1 MSDSAVRP
9 CRPGALQLR
18 ICQLLAL
25 RPTLSRLKITQA
37 QLDDVPD
44 AVLDYYTEQLIDF
57 FCSSEPDS
65 RWRQLAQRLAHS
77 LRQSMDTKAQ
87 DVIQAVLDYP
97 DSGMRSEALGAQAPK
112 VYVVRRQGC
121 HALGIVRG
129 ETMWVYALGQA
140 LEPVDATAKEQLL
153 KGAVELEDDVF
164 EGWAL
169 AALDGALQRI
179 YASDLEIFPRVEQL
193 DRQLAWATN
202 LSDFFTPSTD
212 KDVLRDELEQQLPDW
227 LSNASSAGRLDYSK
241 LLVAMASL
249 HRRYRGK
256 GLLDDSTEQPALF
269 ARCLALQLRRI
280 ALESSLRGLAGI
292 TQDGYQRLR
301 AAVRTYGTDRHVNG
315 LPMVFKPLSDESG
328 YLIGPSQGEAGPW
341 LTYRPGNREPLQQ
354 VTSAPETMPTVT
366 DPFAALCKSCGKDP
380 TMAGWTESPLQTL
393 ARLKQVGGNLNSC
406 KVGNVEPGWRNEV
419 SLLGNLALLLVC
431 RGTAHASEAVTTH
444 LRLTCMDAEWAGAC
458 QSLSLRQQQRLE
470 RYKRSSR
477 VKRSPTWG
485 ERIME
490 GIHRGLHLL
499 SGVLIFNKDENSFN
513 VFSKNRFNVV
523 LNLNVV
529 EHQVGKDSDDPV
541 HTGPYIKRMNDDSWA
556 FSRSPRLKRD
566 AQGLSVNAEKAMKR
580 ASSLSAQATAVLT
593 ERAHPNELPVE
604 IEERFERKALE
615 LEAAIAAIE
624 RYTTVRST
632 VQSSEMIAL
641 LSRQAGELRV
651 LGRTLRIR
659 QSLANPAPTMGD
671 VMYLLAQGAIGIKSL
686 NGRVEEIIDG
696 TTDYLQEYE
705 VQDLT
710 DHARPLWYAHFHYS
724 TPDADKTRPTKAH
737 LKTWAQ
743 RRMGREFER
752 TEALAGRNTRIYR
765 APIST
770 DSEFQVFL
778 RASTSEKK

>member
-25 RPTLSRLKITQA
+25 RPTLSSLNITQA

-44 AVLDYYTEQLIDF
+44 AVLDYYAEQLIDF
-57 FCSSEPDS
+57 FCSSEPES

-77 LRQSMDTKAQ
+77 LRQSMNTEAQ

-97 DSGMRSEALGAQAPK
+97 DSGMRSNALGAQAPK

-129 ETMWVYALGQA
+129 ETMWVYTLGQA

-179 YASDLEIFPRVEQL
+179 HASDLEMFPSVEQL

-202 LSDFFTPSTD
+202 LSDFFTPTTD

-227 LSNASSAGRLDYSK
+227 LRNASSAGRLDYSK

-301 AAVRTYGTDRHVNG
+301 AAVRTYATDRHVND
-315 LPMVFKPLSDESG
+315 LQMVFKPLSDESG

-341 LTYRPGNREPLQQ
+341 LMYRPGNREPLQQ

-366 DPFAALCKSCGKDP
+366 DPFAALCKTCGNDP
-380 TMAGWTESPLQTL
+380 TMAGWAESPLQTL
-393 ARLKQVGGNLNSC
+393 ARLRQVGGNLNSC
-406 KVGNVEPGWRNEV
+406 QTGSPTEAWRSEV
-419 SLLGNLALLLVC
+419 SLLRNLALLLVC
-431 RGTAHASEAVTTH
+431 RGTAHASEAVATH
-444 LRLTCMDAEWAGAC
+444 LRLTWMDAEWAGAC
-458 QSLSLRQQQRLE
+458 PSFSLRQQQRLE
-470 RYKRSSR
+470 RYKRSPR

-490 GIHRGLHLL
+490 GIDRGLHLL

-529 EHQVGKDSDDPV
+529 EHQVGKNSDDQV
-541 HTGPYIKRMNDDSWA
+541 HTGPYIKRMKDDSWA

-580 ASSLSAQATAVLT
+580 ASSLSAEATVLLT
-593 ERAHPNELPVE
+593 ELARPNELPVE
-604 IEERFERKALE
+604 IEECFERKALE

-624 RYTTVRST
+624 RYTKVRST
-632 VQSSEMIAL
+632 QASIEMIARL
-641 LSRQAGELRV
+641 RRQADELRAS
-651 LGRTLRIR
+651 GRAQRIEGTR
-659 QSLANPAPTMGD
+659 TTPAPTMGD
-671 VMYLLAQGAIGIKSL
+671 VTYLLAQGVIEIVRINGREEETIGGIK
-686 NGRVEEIIDG
+686 
-696 TTDYLQEYE
+696 DYLQEYE
-705 VQDLT
+705 VQDRT
-710 DHARPLWYAHFHYS
+710 NNAKPLWYAHFHYS
-724 TPDADKTRPTKAH
+724 TREAADDGPTLAH
-737 LKTWAQ
+737 LKTAAQ
-743 RRMGREFER
+743 RAWAVSSNGRNARPGEIR
-752 TEALAGRNTRIYR
+752 LYTAGR
-765 APIST
+765 S
-770 DSEFQVFL
+770 
-778 RASTSEKK
+778 